1 MADARKAL
9 IVATDQYGDPK
20 LTRLNAPAEDARALA
35 EVLKDP
41 DVGAYEVETV
51 LNKTCQEVEI
61 AIASFFQAGARGDTL
76 LLHFSCHGVKDLSGE
91 LYFATTDTK
100 LPLLKVTAVSS
111 SMVKTAM
118 EESRASL
125 ILCLV
130 DCCYSGAFTKST
142 KAAATVDLTERLG
155 GRGRAV
161 ITASTSLQ
169 LALDGKEEP
178 SLFTH
183 AVVEGL
189 RSGEADRDLDG
200 LVTLDEFYN
209 YVHEQVT
216 AKNPDQT
223 PVKSFDVQ
231 GEVYVARRG
240 GPISTPAPLPK
251 ELSDTLA
258 VGEDWQRMGAV
269 SRLTDLLNSGHPGRA
284 LAARL
289 ELERVRDNDDSNK
302 VRRSAAAALE
312 TAGEAGPM
320 PTIPTY
326 TEQARP
332 RTEPRTERRPEPEPR
347 PDVEEMA
354 DTRSVDTDAVTHRIA
369 DLPVGE
375 PTEGVVSPTQ
385 PEQED
390 DDDGGGRPARRW
402 GIPIAAALS
411 VAALIVAGWAV
422 VNYTGD
428 DSDGRDT
435 RSDGGGDGGDRAPV
449 LSDSEMLVA
458 VTDADGIKRLRVVN
472 VESGE
477 SRILKKDVGLPTIA
491 HDRKLMA
498 YLQYNGLGDVPYLS
512 SVNGRSGIERLLQ
525 GEEARGSC
533 PFSGRPSQSSDGGA
547 IAMVCKDES
556 NTVIGLFVT
565 RDERTTLTQLAEDAW
580 PSEGP
585 TWEGQDNIVFVSAD
599 FEDGQTILRRVSADG
614 GDSER
619 ITDGTLGWDTHPD
632 WSDAGLLFLRSPD
645 GVKQGDVWRLNPD
658 GSEDQL
664 TTDGIAQSPTWSPD
678 AGSFAFLAPAS
689 EDDGSLTVWVQDA
702 RVGAAPTEITITDE
716 DEAEVQGKL
725 GPPAWGAR

>member
-1 MADARKAL
+1 MAYARKAL

-20 LTRLNAPAEDARALA
+20 LTRLSAPAEDARALA

-41 DVGAYEVETV
+41 DVGAYDVETV

-91 LYFATTDTK
+91 LYFATTDTR

-189 RSGEADRDLDG
+189 RSGDADRDLDG

-240 GPISTPAPLPK
+240 GPINTPAPLPK

-289 ELERVRDNDDSNK
+289 ELERVRDNDDSTK

-332 RTEPRTERRPEPEPR
+332 PTEPWSESEPEPR
-347 PDVEEMA
+347 PDVEEMTG
-354 DTRSVDTDAVTHRIA
+354 TRSVDTDEVTHRIA
-369 DLPVGE
+369 DLPVGG
-375 PTEGVVSPTQ
+375 PTEGVASPTH

-390 DDDGGGRPARRW
+390 DDNGGGRPSRRW

-422 VNYTGD
+422 VNYAGD
-428 DSDGRDT
+428 D
-435 RSDGGGDGGDRAPV
+435 SDGGGDGGDRVPV
-449 LSDSEMLVA
+449 LSDTEMLVA
-458 VTDADGIKRLRVVN
+458 VTDADGIKKLRVVN
-472 VESGE
+472 VNSGE
-477 SRILKKDVGLPTIA
+477 SRVLKNDVGLPTIA
-491 HDRKLMA
+491 HDRKSMA
-498 YLQYNGLGDVPYLS
+498 YLRNNGVGDVPYLS
-512 SVNGRSGIERLLQ
+512 SVNGRSGIERLLK
-525 GEEARGSC
+525 GEEAQGAC

-547 IAMVCKDES
+547 IALVCKDES
-556 NTVIGLFVT
+556 GNVIGLFVA
-565 RDERTTLTQLAEDAW
+565 RDEGRSLEPLAEDAW

-585 TWEGQDNIVFVSAD
+585 TWEGQENIIFVSAD

-645 GVKQGDVWRLNPD
+645 GVKKGDVWRLTPD
-658 GSEDQL
+658 GEDQL

-678 AGSFAFLAPAS
+678 GRRFAFLAPAS
-689 EDDGSLTVWVQDA
+689 EDDDSLAIWVQDA
-702 RVGAAPTEITITDE
+702 RVDATPTEITITDE
-716 DEAEVQGKL
+716 DGAEVEGKL